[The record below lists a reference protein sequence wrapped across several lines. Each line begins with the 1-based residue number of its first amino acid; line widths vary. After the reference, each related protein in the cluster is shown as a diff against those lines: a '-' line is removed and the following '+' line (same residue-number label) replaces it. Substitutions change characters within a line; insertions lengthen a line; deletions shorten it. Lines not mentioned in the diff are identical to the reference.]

1 MSSLLSTR
9 QRETE
14 QLMKEWCDASVEN
27 QCPQNAHEYCAPSER
42 GQPRKLNTVRTKQN
56 RSTNKRADRTSKH
69 NTGFEY
75 KYDLRYMQEE
85 SHTIAQYTSAE
96 AMKPKRRKK
105 RKLRDKDRA
114 RKK

>member
-1 MSSLLSTR
+1 MSFLSTR
-9 QRETE
+9 QLDSE
-14 QLMKEWCDASVEN
+14 QLLKEWCDASVES
-27 QCPQNAHEYCAPSER
+27 QCPPSAHEYCAPSDR
-42 GQPRKLNTVRTKQN
+42 GRPRKSDTVRTKQN
-56 RSTNKRADRTSKH
+56 RSNNRKADRTHRH

-75 KYDLRYMQEE
+75 RYDLRYMQEE

-96 AMKPKRRKK
+96 ASKPKRRNK